1 MDLQFTKFN
10 LKVIACL
17 VTVYITDAFTLFVD
31 ICANSTKEI
40 DSSAHMVFKRNSV
53 HLYERCQ
60 CEIVG
65 GDISLSD
72 VRLKSASSGN
82 CSLNKLQVDSQAY
95 FCNATSDDY
104 GSLFEIKT
112 KKGTDKHF
120 VGFAADRFHVEPEM
134 VYLTIRP
141 AGT

>member
-1 MDLQFTKFN
+1 MF
-10 LKVIACL
+10 I
-17 VTVYITDAFTLFVD
+17 D
-31 ICANSTKEI
+31 ICANSSKQT
-40 DSSAHMVFKRNSV
+40 DTPVHMVFKGNSV

-60 CEIVG
+60 CEID
-65 GDISLSD
+65 GDLSLSD

-82 CSLNKLQVDSQAY
+82 CSQNKLQVDSQAY
-95 FCNATSDDY
+95 FCNAASDDY

-112 KKGTDKHF
+112 KKGTGKHF